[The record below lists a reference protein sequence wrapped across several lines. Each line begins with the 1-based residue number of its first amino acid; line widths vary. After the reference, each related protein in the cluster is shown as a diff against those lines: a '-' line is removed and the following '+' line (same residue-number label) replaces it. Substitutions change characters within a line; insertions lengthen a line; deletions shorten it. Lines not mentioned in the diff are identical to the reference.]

1 MQKKVCFG
9 SDEPL
14 ISLVMPCLC
23 RKPTE
28 LLLALSSSR
37 LHPSWE
43 ERLYIRLP
51 DDSGANE
58 GTSETVALLQRY
70 MTPVGPSALIVPAA
84 APTSATSK
92 TGPKPLN
99 SSHTRPGAYTQQP
112 VLEGLWW

>member
-9 SDEPL
+9 SGEPL
-14 ISLVMPCLC
+14 FSLVMPCLC
-23 RKPTE
+23 RQPTE

-37 LHPSWE
+37 LHPFWE

-51 DDSGANE
+51 DYSGVNE
-58 GTSETVALLQRY
+58 GTSENVALLQRY
-70 MTPVGPSALIVPAA
+70 MTPVQPSALIVPAA

-92 TGPKPLN
+92 TEPKLLN
-99 SSHTRPGAYTQQP
+99 SSHSRPGAYTQP